1 MISLYL
7 FLFLLQLVNSHIYVK
22 NIALGWHTTKDI
34 LTVELCSKGK
44 NFNKSLKQKGLNG
57 FQILC
62 FSNSQNMTQNLTCY
76 TSQVKSFSLSASQL
90 VGNSTNLQEKR
101 TEENSLLVNVKDE
114 NEYPI
119 PTSPNFLKVSF
130 ILNSTNFQKQFS
142 LVGNSS
148 NIWIYAGYNSK
159 YQLNSISKLIND
171 YDESFISKIDIGT
184 PGEKQNKFSN
194 VF

>member
-7 FLFLLQLVNSHIYVK
+7 FLFLIQLVNSHIFVK
-22 NIALGWHTTKDI
+22 NIALGWQTTKDL

-44 NFNKSLKQKGLNG
+44 NTKSLKQKGLNG

-62 FSNSQNMTQNLTCY
+62 FSNSQNMTHNLTCY

-101 TEENSLLVNVKDE
+101 TEENSLLINVKDE

-119 PTSPNFLKVSF
+119 STSPNFLKVSF
-130 ILNSTNFQKQFS
+130 LLNLTNFQKQFS
-142 LVGNSS
+142 LVENSS
-148 NIWIYAGYNSK
+148 NIWIYAAYNSK
-159 YQLNSISKLIND
+159 YQLNSVSKLIND
-171 YDESFISKIDIGT
+171 YDESFVSYIDIGT
-184 PGEKQNKFSN
+184 PGEKQNKFSK
-194 VF
+194 VY